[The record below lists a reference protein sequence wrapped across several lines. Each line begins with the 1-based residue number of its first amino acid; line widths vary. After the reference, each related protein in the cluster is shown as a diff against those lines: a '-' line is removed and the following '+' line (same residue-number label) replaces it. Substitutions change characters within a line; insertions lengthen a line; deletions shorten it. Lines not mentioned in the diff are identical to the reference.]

1 MKVTIVGGGFGGVK
15 AALEL
20 AKNKKNHVTLISDKI
35 DFQYYPALYGT
46 ATGQSHLQSWV
57 PLGKIF
63 TNRPNIDVIIDGVIK
78 IDPTTKVLTGES
90 GKTYTYGLLILA
102 LGTITTYFG
111 IKGLDTYAYGIKSA
125 DEIRE
130 LKKHLYHSMFEER
143 HMEKEY
149 IIIGAGPTGVELAA
163 AMRAYIERLRVDY
176 RLPKKKVRINLV
188 EAAPRV
194 LPRMSEA
201 SSKKVEKRLRKMGVN
216 VMTNQKVEEQTKDM
230 LMVNGKPIKSQTV
243 IWTSGVANS
252 PFYQANAEHF
262 VFAKNGKIV
271 VDEHMRAFKD
281 VHVIGD
287 NAFTPYSGLAQT
299 ALHDA
304 VFVANNLERKQAG
317 KKRKLY
323 SAKLPPVV
331 VPVGENWA
339 VFEWKKIRLSG
350 WPASLIR
357 SAADMIGY
365 SDILPIGQA
374 LGAWHAH
381 RVMEDDYFPAAE
393 ENVATFPAAEESV
406 TTK

>member
-20 AKNKKNHVTLISDKI
+20 AKNKKNQVTLISDRI

-63 TNRPNIDVIIDGVIK
+63 ANRPNIDVIIDAVVK
-78 IDPTTKVLTGES
+78 IDPATKTLVGES
-90 GKTYTYGLLILA
+90 GKSYDYNLLILA

-111 IKGLDTYAYGIKSA
+111 IKGLETYAFGIKSA
-125 DEIRE
+125 DEIRD

-143 HMEKEY
+143 HMEKDY
-149 IIIGAGPTGVELAA
+149 IIIGAGPTGVELAS
-163 AMRAYIERLRVDY
+163 AMHAYIERLRIDY

-201 SSKKVEKRLRKMGVN
+201 SSKKVEKRLKKMGVN
-216 VMTNQKVEEQTKDM
+216 VMTNQKVEEQTSEM
-230 LMVNGKPIKSQTV
+230 LMVNGKPIKSHTV

-304 VFVANNLERKQAG
+304 VFVAKNLERKQVG
-317 KKRKLY
+317 KKRLLY
-323 SAKLPPVV
+323 KAKLPPVV

-365 SDILPIGQA
+365 SDILPVGQA
-374 LGAWHAH
+374 LGVWHAH
-381 RVMEDDYFPAAE
+381 RIMEDDYFPAAE
-393 ENVATFPAAEESV
+393 IETADSNG
-406 TTK
+406 KK